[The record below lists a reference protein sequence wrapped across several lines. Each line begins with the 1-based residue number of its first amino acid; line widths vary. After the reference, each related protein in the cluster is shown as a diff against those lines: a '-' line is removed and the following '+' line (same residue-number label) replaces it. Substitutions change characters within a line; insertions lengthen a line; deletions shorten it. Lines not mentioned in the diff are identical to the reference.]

1 MGKPLFKASDG
12 GQIDILGGREDVT
25 QSELPQGSGT
35 WELIPKKDRPES
47 FPTGSPMSISPVF
60 LQYLGNPSPENFQ
73 SLNRSSVKPLTYYQE
88 FTLVDYLCYP
98 FDCRV

>member
-35 WELIPKKDRPES
+35 
-47 FPTGSPMSISPVF
+47 
-60 LQYLGNPSPENFQ
+60 
-73 SLNRSSVKPLTYYQE
+73 
-88 FTLVDYLCYP
+88 
-98 FDCRV
+98 